1 MRGTNKKTSD
11 RQQASDST
19 YNTSD
24 GAKRTTNKGKRPAV
38 EASPEVRKKATFD
51 RSTFATP
58 DLAQRFHLHFAN
70 RTVIPGR
77 NIAFAKLSYF
87 HFDVLFARMG
97 WLPIV
102 SVNEF
107 VYPKVVKC
115 FYSNMTFEDKGPITT
130 TINGVQ
136 IVFDVAAL
144 CRILEIPN
152 EGVCLYEAKKWPRV
166 EGFKPAEA
174 LQRLCG
180 YPRSDR
186 PTSHLL
192 TVLSRILHHMISY
205 IFIPKGGHR
214 DDVSFLEAF
223 LVDNILT
230 ERKVNVGYIIFQH
243 MKACSINEDSVLPYG
258 MFITKIVKYFNVNL
272 RNETDGKKLKSF
284 DTYDRASLRRMHFV
298 RKKDGSWARKSS
310 VPPSQGLEEFVKKFL
325 KDLPCTT
332 VICISLLGGGLA
344 SLLSELLNYP
354 SSVNAW
360 VLLSHL
366 NMKSQPVVI
375 LLPVDSVLEEVSDDD
390 ASSESGIHY
399 EHKDLDKQWHS
410 PWGSTVV
417 DDVAPVFKTIVE
429 ENYLSSS
436 TFPLDDTKENRLQW
450 WIQRKKLDHH
460 RLGKLLRDLEDLWLG
475 P

>member
-1 MRGTNKKTSD
+1 MPPKRAPVEASSPGRKGKRPAVSRMRGTNKKTSD
-11 RQQASDST
+11 RQQPSEST
-19 YNTSD
+19 HNTSD
-24 GAKRTTNKGKRPAV
+24 GAKRTPNNGKRPAV

-51 RSTFATP
+51 RSMFATP

-107 VYPKVVKC
+107 VYPKLVKC
-115 FYSNMTFEDKGPITT
+115 FYSNMTFEDEGPITT

-136 IVFDVAAL
+136 IVFDVAEL
-144 CRILEIPN
+144 CQILEIPN

-180 YPRSDR
+180 YPRANR

-223 LVDNILT
+223 LVDSILT
-230 ERKVNVGYIIFQH
+230 
-243 MKACSINEDSVLPYG
+243 
-258 MFITKIVKYFNVNL
+258 
-272 RNETDGKKLKSF
+272 
-284 DTYDRASLRRMHFV
+284 
-298 RKKDGSWARKSS
+298 
-310 VPPSQGLEEFVKKFL
+310 
-325 KDLPCTT
+325 
-332 VICISLLGGGLA
+332 
-344 SLLSELLNYP
+344 
-354 SSVNAW
+354 
-360 VLLSHL
+360 
-366 NMKSQPVVI
+366 
-375 LLPVDSVLEEVSDDD
+375 
-390 ASSESGIHY
+390 
-399 EHKDLDKQWHS
+399 
-410 PWGSTVV
+410 
-417 DDVAPVFKTIVE
+417 
-429 ENYLSSS
+429 
-436 TFPLDDTKENRLQW
+436 
-450 WIQRKKLDHH
+450 
-460 RLGKLLRDLEDLWLG
+460 
-475 P
+475 

>member
-1 MRGTNKKTSD
+1 MPPKRALVEASSPGGKGKSPAVSRMRGTNKKTSD
-11 RQQASDST
+11 RQQASEST
-19 YNTSD
+19 HNTSD
-24 GAKRTTNKGKRPAV
+24 GAKRTTNNGKRPAV
-38 EASPEVRKKATFD
+38 EASSEVRKKATFD

-115 FYSNMTFEDKGPITT
+115 FYSNMTFEDEGPITT

-136 IVFDVAAL
+136 IVFYVAAL
-144 CRILEIPN
+144 YRILEIPN
-152 EGVCLYEAKKWPRV
+152 ERVCLYEAKKLPRV

-223 LVDNILT
+223 LVDSILT
-230 ERKVNVGYIIFQH
+230 ERKVNIGYIIFQH
-243 MKACSINEDSVLPYG
+243 MKACSISEDSVLPYG
-258 MFITKIVKYFNVNL
+258 MFITKIVKYFNINL

-310 VPPSQGLEEFVKKFL
+310 VPPSEQFQMMMQAPSLEY
-325 KDLPCTT
+325 T
-332 VICISLLGGGLA
+332 
-344 SLLSELLNYP
+344 
-354 SSVNAW
+354 
-360 VLLSHL
+360 
-366 NMKSQPVVI
+366 
-375 LLPVDSVLEEVSDDD
+375 
-390 ASSESGIHY
+390 

-417 DDVAPVFKTIVE
+417 DDVAPAFKTIVE

-436 TFPLDDTKENRLQW
+436 TFHLDDTKENRLQW
-450 WIQRKKLDHH
+450 WTQRKKLDHH
-460 RLGKLLRDLEDLWLG
+460 RLGKLVRHMG
-475 P
+475 PLKSMKYGSLLKAIYKFSMVHQNYGS